1 MIKRIQSK
9 YAGQCARTRQ
19 RFAAGAWVDFDTRTR
34 QVSLPERAVSDV
46 FQFGES
52 TFYRNKRGRCE
63 DAPCCGCCTI

>member
-9 YAGQCARTRQ
+9 YPGRCARSGQ
-19 RFAAGAWVDFDTRTR
+19 PIPAGTWVEFDTRTR
-34 QVSLPERAVSDV
+34 KVSLPEPYVSDV